1 MYGLK
6 ELKTK
11 IKTEDN
17 SVECPVKGCL
27 IKVERQ
33 IKSFKK
39 DNKYKCP
46 VHNIYISPSTFEY
59 ENEKDNLLWK
69 DSIDTHI
76 YNEILKVKRESRIAR
91 DNSEDALTWN
101 VFRFLEKHNLLA
113 EFLSNV
119 SNKEIKEVELM
130 LWSFSTNEF
139 QKFSHTNKYNGW
151 TLLNK
156 ARLEFGETIS
166 RGSEPD
172 IIVLTDKVLY
182 FIEAKL
188 TSSNRTS
195 PSNLINRKSYESGGN
210 NLFQQIFKSN
220 YETVAIKEK
229 KYELMRFWLLGS
241 WMANQLG
248 LDFEFYGLVMNS
260 RDKQLENEFGNHI
273 IETNER
279 KFLRMTWEQI
289 NNFIQNTPNSKE
301 KQIINNYF
309 INKTIGY
316 NSNEL
321 VKAFNI

>member
-1 MYGLK
+1 
-6 ELKTK
+6 
-11 IKTEDN
+11 
-17 SVECPVKGCL
+17 
-27 IKVERQ
+27 
-33 IKSFKK
+33 
-39 DNKYKCP
+39 
-46 VHNIYISPSTFEY
+46 
-59 ENEKDNLLWK
+59 
-69 DSIDTHI
+69 
-76 YNEILKVKRESRIAR
+76 
-91 DNSEDALTWN
+91 
-101 VFRFLEKHNLLA
+101 
-113 EFLSNV
+113 
-119 SNKEIKEVELM
+119 M

-139 QKFSHTNKYNGW
+139 HKFSHTNKYTGW
-151 TLLNK
+151 TLLNQ

-188 TSSNRTS
+188 TSSNNTS

-210 NLFQQIFKSN
+210 HLFQQIFINN

-289 NNFIQNTPNSKE
+289 NNFIQNTPNSQE
-301 KQIINNYF
+301 KQIMTDYF
-309 INKTIGY
+309 TNKTIGY
-316 NSNEL
+316 NSNNL
-321 VKAFNI
+321 VRAFDI